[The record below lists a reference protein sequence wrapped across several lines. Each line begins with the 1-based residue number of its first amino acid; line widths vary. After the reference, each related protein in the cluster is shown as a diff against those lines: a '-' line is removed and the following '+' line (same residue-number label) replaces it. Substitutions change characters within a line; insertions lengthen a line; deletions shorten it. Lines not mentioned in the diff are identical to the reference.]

1 METHLSYSTC
11 NVRGDCHLE
20 VGETPEAFPVALK
33 SSVVA
38 LKSFAVAIRSLPR
51 VPLQHCTQC
60 YIQG

>member
-38 LKSFAVAIRSLPR
+38 LKSFAVAIRSLP
-51 VPLQHCTQC
+51 
-60 YIQG
+60 